1 MKILVVADEENRYIW
16 DHFDR
21 NKFRDIDL
29 MISCGDLKASYL
41 SYLVTMINAP
51 LYYVHGNHDY
61 RYDRQPPEGCI
72 SLEDQVI
79 EFKGIKIAGLGGSI
93 EYSGGA
99 HQYTPEQMMKR
110 AKNLTKRRFK
120 PRIKDFDILVTHAP
134 AKGLGDGTGF
144 VHQGFPAFNW
154 LLDEYK
160 PKYHLHGH
168 QHLSYG
174 ANMDRIIHYNET
186 TIINGFGYYIFEF

>member
-1 MKILVVADEENRYIW
+1 MKILVVSDEENKYIW

-21 NKFRDIDL
+21 DKFSDIDL

-51 LYYVHGNHDY
+51 LYYIHGNHDT
-61 RYDRQPPEGCI
+61 RYAVDPPEGCVSI
-72 SLEDQVI
+72 EDEII

-93 EYSGGA
+93 EYSGGD
-99 HQYTPEQMMKR
+99 HQFSPGQMMKR

-120 PRIKDFDILVTHAP
+120 KRASGFDILVTHSP
-134 AKGLGDGTGF
+134 AKGLGDGDGF

-154 LLDEYK
+154 LLDKYK

-174 ANMDRIIHYNET
+174 ANMERIIKYNDT
-186 TIINGFGYYIFEF
+186 TIINGFGYHIFEF